1 MNVALSASVLLIL
14 SLPGIIARRAYLSFP
29 FAKRYAVTSI
39 ADEIALSVIPAL
51 LLQLGMMGVVECLTP
66 YRVNLVILGN
76 LFTGSAQ
83 ATAAAFAN
91 IERRLIPIAI
101 YNLILWSLAVS
112 FAWVLRSAVVKYR
125 LDLRFRP
132 LRFTNEW
139 YYFLTGREWDRS
151 PGDIDLVMV
160 DAFAVVGNE
169 TFIYS
174 GRLDSYKLGRDGN
187 LDYICLTSTR
197 RWAGPNAFAPV
208 AIPGEALV
216 LRYETIANLN
226 ISFVKLSET
235 TVALQPQI

>member
-1 MNVALSASVLLIL
+1 LNVALSAAVLLIL
-14 SLPGIIARRAYLSFP
+14 SLPGIIARRVYLSFP

-51 LLQLGMMGVVECLTP
+51 LLQCGMMEAVECLTP
-66 YRVNLVILGN
+66 YRVDLVLLGD
-76 LFTGSAQ
+76 LLTGSARA
-83 ATAAAFAN
+83 ATAAFAN
-91 IERRLIPIAI
+91 LEQWLIPIAI
-101 YNLILWSLAVS
+101 YNLVLWSLAV
-112 FAWVLRSAVVKYR
+112 FLAWVLRSAVVKYR

-151 PGDIDLVMV
+151 PGDIALVMV
-160 DAFAVVGNE
+160 DAFAVIGN
-169 TFIYS
+169 TSFIYS

-187 LDYICLTSTR
+187 LDYICLTNTR
-197 RWAGPNAFAPV
+197 RWTGPNAFAPV
-208 AIPGEALV
+208 VIPGEALI

-235 TVALQPQI
+235 SGAP

>member
-1 MNVALSASVLLIL
+1 MNVALSAALLLIL
-14 SLPGIIARRAYLSFP
+14 SLPGIIARRVYLSFP
-29 FAKRYAVTSI
+29 FAKRYAITSI

-51 LLQLGMMGVVECLTP
+51 LLQFVMMEMVEYLTS
-66 YRVNLVILGN
+66 YRVDLVLLGD
-76 LFTGSAQ
+76 LLTGSAR

-91 IERRLIPIAI
+91 LEQRLVPIAV
-101 YNLILWSLAVS
+101 YNLVLWSLAVFS
-112 FAWVLRSAVVKYR
+112 AWFLRNAVVKYR

-139 YYFLTGREWDRS
+139 YYFLTGREWDHQ
-151 PGDIDLVMV
+151 PGDIALVMV
-160 DAFAVVGNE
+160 DAFAAVGNE

-187 LDYICLTSTR
+187 LDYICLTNTR
-197 RWAGPNAFAPV
+197 RWASPNAFAPV

-235 TVALQPQI
+235 TIAPQPQI